1 MFFGK
6 NNKSGN
12 TIVKDN
18 SNKILDLKMKIYEII
33 GKDLLDNKYSLFS
46 FDIVKD
52 YLRKAQDLDNY
63 NAYSYLFRILY
74 KKNSVATISL
84 STGEYL
90 NNLLKNCNG
99 VLGIHRTYVGK
110 IDYIDGI
117 PTNINL
123 SDILNNGFIN
133 NGHLSSGVVSDN
145 PEINLALSPFYSI
158 DGIIFLVSSY
168 KNNNCIILFQFP
180 EEVVDKDLLFKIDPS
195 DFYTS
200 GDNCI
205 SLEYILGVL
214 VKEENKITFYDKDQI
229 ISVKEFSK

>member
-52 YLRKAQDLDNY
+52 YLRKAQDLGNY
-63 NAYSYLFRILY
+63 NVYSYVFRILCE
-74 KKNSVATISL
+74 KNSVATISL
-84 STGEYL
+84 STGKYL
-90 NNLLKNCNG
+90 NNLLKDCNG

-133 NGHLSSGVVSDN
+133 NGHLSSGVISKN
-145 PEINLALSPFYSI
+145 PSMSLAVSPFYDI
-158 DGIIFLVSSY
+158 NGLLNLVSSY
-168 KNNNCIILFQFP
+168 KNNNVIILFQFP
-180 EEVVDKDLLFKIDPS
+180 NDRMSKDLYFKVDPKAFYQS
-195 DFYTS
+195 DNS
-200 GDNCI
+200 V
-205 SLEYILGVL
+205 SSEYILGVII
-214 VKEENKITFYDKDQI
+214 KENNKYDFYSLEQLT
-229 ISVKEFSK
+229 SVNKNYK

>member
-1 MFFGK
+1 MFFGR
-6 NNKSGN
+6 NKEIDT
-12 TIVKDN
+12 TIVNDN
-18 SNKILDLKMKIYEII
+18 SNKILDLKMTIHEII
-33 GKDLLDNKYSLFS
+33 DKDLLDNKYSLFS

-52 YLRKAQDLDNY
+52 YLRKAQNLDNY

-133 NGHLSSGVVSDN
+133 NGHLSSGVISKN
-145 PEINLALSPFYSI
+145 PSMSLAASPFY
-158 DGIIFLVSSY
+158 GITGLLNLVISY
-168 KNNNCIILFQFP
+168 KNNNVIILFQFP
-180 EEVVDKDLLFKIDPS
+180 NDIMSKDLYFKVDPK
-195 DFYTS
+195 DFYQS
-200 GDNCI
+200 DNCVSPKYI
-205 SLEYILGVL
+205 IGVIIKENNKFEFYSLKQL
-214 VKEENKITFYDKDQI
+214 T
-229 ISVKEFSK
+229 SVYNNYK